1 MNEYLVNIRERL
13 IDFSGI
19 ITFFALWEILPRIGV
34 VDAQFIPPLTVVLG
48 ALWTLATVGGGLFI
62 HVAASLQRI
71 FIGLALS
78 VAIGIPLGFLLGG
91 VFPALSRQLRP
102 LLRVLGQIN
111 GFSLFPIFILFFGIG
126 EGAKVSIIFWSSIW
140 PLLFT
145 TIAGI
150 RQLDPLYV
158 KSARSMGAGRF
169 TIFKE
174 VILPGAAPVIFTGIR
189 TGATHAFLMLMA
201 AEVIGASAGL
211 GWLIHNSAV
220 NNIIPRLFAG
230 VISIAVLGA
239 LITYSIDFL
248 EASILDWKP
257 EASKKSN

>member
-1 MNEYLVNIRERL
+1 MNKYLINVRERL

-19 ITFFALWEILPRIGV
+19 ITFFALWEMLPRTGV
-34 VDAQFIPPLTVVLG
+34 IDAQFIPPISVVIG

-78 VAIGIPLGFLLGG
+78 VIIGIPLGFLLGG

-126 EGAKVSIIFWSSIW
+126 EGAKVSIIFWASIW

-150 RQLDPLYV
+150 QQLDPLYV

-174 VILPGAAPVIFTGIR
+174 VILPGAAPVIFTGVR

-211 GWLIHNSAV
+211 GWLIQNSAV

-239 LITYSIDFL
+239 LITYSIDLL
-248 EASILDWKP
+248 EESILDWKP
-257 EASKKSN
+257 EASKKSS

>member
-1 MNEYLVNIRERL
+1 MNAYLNDTKEWL

-19 ITFFALWEILPRIGV
+19 ITFFVLWELLPRIGV
-34 VDAQFIPPLTVVLG
+34 IDAQFIPPLSVVIG

-71 FIGLALS
+71 FIGLGMAIG
-78 VAIGIPLGFLLGG
+78 IGIPLGFLLGG

-102 LLRVLGQIN
+102 LLRILGQIN

-150 RQLDPLYV
+150 KQLDPLYV
-158 KSARSMGAGRF
+158 KSARSMGASRF
-169 TIFKE
+169 TIFTE

-239 LITYSIDFL
+239 LLTYAIDFL
-248 EASILDWKP
+248 EENLLDWKP
-257 EASKKSN
+257 TANKKNS